1 MTPEEFAVI
10 LEDFRAR
17 SLGNK
22 IVQKML
28 KEWTRNILVTATDV
42 AAGPGGT
49 GGSGAAGDEGLGGR
63 TWTIVVDNGQIARIA
78 PEAVEPRHV
87 HIHAPIA
94 ALAGIFRGELN
105 PAKEFAAG
113 NLKFIGSG
121 KDEMRLDAVI
131 DYIWE

>member
-1 MTPEEFAVI
+1 MTPEELTGV
-10 LEDFRAR
+10 LEDFRTR

-28 KEWTRNILVTATDV
+28 KEWTRNILVTATDL
-42 AAGPGGT
+42 
-49 GGSGAAGDEGLGGR
+49 DR

-78 PEAVEPRHV
+78 TEGIEPRHV
-87 HIHAPIA
+87 IIQAPVT

-113 NLKFIGSG
+113 NLKFIGSA

>member
-1 MTPEEFAVI
+1 MTAATPDEFAAI

-42 AAGPGGT
+42 P
-49 GGSGAAGDEGLGGR
+49 GGR

-78 PEAVEPRHV
+78 PEALEPRHV
-87 HIHAPIA
+87 HIQAPIA

-113 NLKFIGSG
+113 NLKFIGSS